1 MKGSRAMKRLFFLGI
16 GSAFIFAVGSAGP
29 AQADNGPHIS
39 TAASTATAIDTA
51 VGTDGCAACHRV
63 HTAKSADGMLLKTTT
78 QKELCYTCHGTTG
91 SGAVTDVQGGVGFDG
106 TDKALRG
113 GGFEKALIDTAGG
126 TAQYA
131 VTSRGLRPTA
141 QKIPVLTAGE
151 ATTSSH
157 SIDGSP
163 QTIWGNGAISA
174 TVNLGK
180 AGVALECGSCHDP
193 HGNKNYRILR
203 PVPNDSGVVAAVITA
218 AVPAVYDNSVP
229 PVLVTP
235 AIPAVMGSAGV
246 AIPDQVAKKYTT
258 ADYWQTLAPGVPAVS
273 GKTGLPVVSPDGF
286 IANISDWCLTC
297 HTRYEGK
304 ASAGAIKAARE
315 TNSGDAVFTYRHTTS
330 KIDVNGT
337 RNCITCH
344 VAHGSNA
351 TMAGA
356 SSKVEMP
363 GGLPP
368 VTGNAGDSRLLRVNG
383 RGVCIMCHNM

>member
-1 MKGSRAMKRLFFLGI
+1 MRKGSRAMKFLFLGI
-16 GSAFIFAVGSAGP
+16 GSAALITMAGVGT

-39 TAASTATAIDTA
+39 TAATAASAINTA
-51 VGTDGCAACHRV
+51 VGADGCAACHRV

-106 TDKALRG
+106 TDRALRG
-113 GGFEKALIDTAGG
+113 GGFEKAMIDSDAG

-131 VTSRGLRPTA
+131 EGSHGLRPTL
-141 QKIPVLTAGE
+141 QKVPVLTTSAV
-151 ATTSSH
+151 TTSSH

-174 TVNLGK
+174 TVNVGA
-180 AGVALECGSCHDP
+180 AGVELECGSCHDP
-193 HGNKNYRILR
+193 HGNRNFRILR
-203 PVPNDSGVVAAVITA
+203 PVPNDAEYEITA
-218 AVPAVYDNSVP
+218 
-229 PVLVTP
+229 
-235 AIPAVMGSAGV
+235 AIPAVMDTSVPPVEITPAVPAVMGPVDGV
-246 AIPDQVAKKYTT
+246 KIPDQPTKKYTT

-273 GKTGLPVVSPDGF
+273 GKTGLPVASPDGF

-304 ASAGAIKAARE
+304 SGARS
-315 TNSGDAVFTYRHTTS
+315 TPSGDAVYMYRHTTA

-351 TMAGA
+351 AMAGA
-356 SSKVEMP
+356 SSRVEMP
-363 GGLPP
+363 GGAVPT
-368 VTGNAGDSRLLRVNG
+368 TGNASDSRLLRMDG
-383 RGVCIMCHNM
+383 RGVCVMCHNM